1 METANDPAATVGAE
15 LTFFAINKMTVFVL
29 TFRTVRG
36 KEIFDA
42 GSATGNRLTQHRL
55 HGVIE
60 SGYRRPAQLTH
71 FTVRMESGT
80 KENFVRVNIPNPG
93 NHLLMHQQWFQPTT
107 PGSYEMDKFIA
118 RHCERIDPKATG
130 SIGIEPYPVEQG
142 EPPEPPR
149 IPIA

>member
-29 TFRTVRG
+29 TFRTVRR

-60 SGYRRPAQLTH
+60 SDYRAPTQTTH

-93 NHLLMHQQWFQPTT
+93 NHLLMHQQWFQSTT
-107 PGSYEMDKFIA
+107 PGSHEMDKFIA
-118 RHCERIDPKATG
+118 RHCEGIDPKATG
-130 SIGIEPYPVEQG
+130 TIGVEPYPVE
-142 EPPEPPR
+142 
-149 IPIA
+149 